1 MLGTHP
7 IVRYLNQNGRQ
18 IFIVIIAVVMFFLIL
33 RILNNIEE
41 NKIKQEQEETNT
53 YYTEITNANEHAKII
68 KQFLDYC
75 KSGDES
81 NAYALLSSKTKQEK
95 YQNQTEF
102 NNNYI
107 LKFFS
112 ENNNYTITYN
122 SENNNQYYYVVTIT
136 KDILSSGKVDKEP
149 VVQDFIITNENGE
162 DKIII

>member
-7 IVRYLNQNGRQ
+7 IVRYLNQNRKQ
-18 IFIVIIAVVMFFLIL
+18 IFTVIIAVAIFFLIL

-41 NKIKQEQEETNT
+41 RKIKQEQEKTNT
-53 YYTEITNANEHAKII
+53 YYTEMTSANEHAKII
-68 KQFLDYC
+68 KQFLEYC
-75 KSGDES
+75 KSGDAS
-81 NAYALLSSKTKQEK
+81 NAYKLLASKTKEEK

-112 ENNNYTITYN
+112 ENKNYTITYN
-122 SENNNQYYYVVTIT
+122 SQNNNQYYYIIKIT
-136 KDILSSGKVDKEP
+136 NDIISAGKVDKEP
-149 VVQDFIITNENGE
+149 VIQDFIITNENGE

>member
-7 IVRYLNQNGRQ
+7 IVRYLNQNRKQ
-18 IFIVIIAVVMFFLIL
+18 IFTVIMAVVIFFLIL

-41 NKIKQEQEETNT
+41 NKIKQEQEKTNI

-68 KQFLDYC
+68 KQFLEYC
-75 KSGDES
+75 KSEDAS
-81 NAYALLSSKTKQEK
+81 NAYKLLASKTKEEK

-112 ENNNYTITYN
+112 ESKNYTITYN
-122 SENNNQYYYVVTIT
+122 SEKNNQYYYIVTIT
-136 KDILSSGKVDKEP
+136 NDILSSGKVDTQP